1 MVEALLC
8 RHALGRPTTPR
19 PPTCLE
25 SPRPTRVQQ
34 LGDFGI
40 VKLLDGSITSAQTA
54 VGTPYYLSPE
64 VCQGHKYSY
73 KSDVWAL
80 GCILYELC
88 ALQQAWNGT
97 NLLGIVY
104 KIVQEKQPPLPE
116 RYSTELKQLVVQ
128 MLSKAPDARS
138 SLPEIFRLQ

>member
-1 MVEALLC
+1 MPPAGSARVD
-8 RHALGRPTTPR
+8 P
-19 PPTCLE
+19 PPTL
-25 SPRPTRVQQ
+25 Q

-104 KIVQEKQPPLPE
+104 KIVQERPLRG
-116 RYSTELKQLVVQ
+116 RYVPSEHIAVTR
-128 MLSKAPDARS
+128 P
-138 SLPEIFRLQ
+138 LQSRYVAVT

>member
-1 MVEALLC
+1 M
-8 RHALGRPTTPR
+8 
-19 PPTCLE
+19 
-25 SPRPTRVQQ
+25 
-34 LGDFGI
+34 
-40 VKLLDGSITSAQTA
+40 
-54 VGTPYYLSPE
+54 
-64 VCQGHKYSY
+64 
-73 KSDVWAL
+73 WAL

-128 MLSKAPDARS
+128 MLSKAPDARP